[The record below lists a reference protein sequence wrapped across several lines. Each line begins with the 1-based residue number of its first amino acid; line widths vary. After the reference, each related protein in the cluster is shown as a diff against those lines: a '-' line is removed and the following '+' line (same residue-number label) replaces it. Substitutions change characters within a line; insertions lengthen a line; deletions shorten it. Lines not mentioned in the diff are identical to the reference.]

1 MVKVFQIILL
11 VIQLVPVIV
20 NAIVAVEKAFE
31 PFAKS
36 GVQKLNAVLAIVES
50 AYNTAADTGQTL
62 FKAIP
67 WDAVAPKV
75 EQYAGKLVGAFNKDG
90 WPTQPAEPTATP

>member
-1 MVKVFQIILL
+1 VKAFQIVLL

-20 NAIVAVEKAFE
+20 NAILSVEKTFE

-36 GVQKLNAVLAIVES
+36 GVTKLNAVLGIVES
-50 AYNTAADTGQTL
+50 AYTSAADAGETL
-62 FKAIP
+62 FKTIP

-75 EQYAGKLVGAFNKDG
+75 GDYAGKLVGAFNKNG
-90 WPTQPAEPTATP
+90 WPTQPAN